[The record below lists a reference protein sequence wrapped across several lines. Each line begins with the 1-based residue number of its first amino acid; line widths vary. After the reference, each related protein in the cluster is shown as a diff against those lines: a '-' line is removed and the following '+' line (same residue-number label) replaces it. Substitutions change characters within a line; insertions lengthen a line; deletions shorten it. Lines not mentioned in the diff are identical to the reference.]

1 MWENRNNSSSLYI
14 YIYNQSNRTA
24 ITNGSNSKHKPSP
37 SPLGCQAISPRVQFR
52 SQPAG
57 ALAAPGEQG
66 RCDGSPA
73 AAGGAPERAQGHAA
87 PMP

>member
-1 MWENRNNSSSLYI
+1 MAVTATQT
-14 YIYNQSNRTA
+14 QSQ
-24 ITNGSNSKHKPSP
+24 PY
-37 SPLGCQAISPRVQFR
+37 GCQAISPRVQFR

-66 RCDGSPA
+66 RCDGFPA

-87 PMP
+87 PMPWGPGEGRNKGCTNLPKS